1 MDSIDITDSAFSL
14 DIPDMNNI
22 IPFDSSTDLLGGAK
36 LPFDTDNN
44 LFIYIGLLLLVSLV
58 GFFVYNYYQNKKNKQ
73 NVSFED
79 CPGGFCTINQSPNKV
94 I

>member
-14 DIPDMNNI
+14 DMPDMNNVI
-22 IPFDSSTDLLGGAK
+22 QFDSTTDFLRGTK
-36 LPFDTDNN
+36 LPFDNN
-44 LFIYIGLLLLVSLV
+44 IFIYIGILVLVSLI

-79 CPGGFCTINQSPNKV
+79 CPGGFCTTNQLSNR
-94 I
+94 II